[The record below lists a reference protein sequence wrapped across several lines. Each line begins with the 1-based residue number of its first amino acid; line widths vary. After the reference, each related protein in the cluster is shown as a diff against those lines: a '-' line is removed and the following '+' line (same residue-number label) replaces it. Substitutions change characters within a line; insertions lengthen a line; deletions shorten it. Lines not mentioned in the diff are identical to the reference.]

1 MNFTIQKL
9 FFFYPANLDGII
21 VGLWAHKSTD
31 EGIQLFND
39 ESIDWIVNTIAMD
52 FASLHQNL
60 QESLNES
67 NGNTGTN
74 KNYQDNCWDSKNYPK
89 EAQLNF
95 FFLILALLRIICFW
109 PQSTVY
115 IEVIITHYIT
125 NYISSTIILC
135 GPIEGTTLAFISPV
149 GSLTHTIMLSQL

>member
-1 MNFTIQKL
+1 MSYPDSILDILGYILSRYRVFGKGGFDEFYNSKVI
-9 FFFYPANLDGII
+9 FFYPANLDGII

-95 FFLILALLRIICFW
+95 FFLILALLRIICF
-109 PQSTVY
+109 
-115 IEVIITHYIT
+115 
-125 NYISSTIILC
+125 
-135 GPIEGTTLAFISPV
+135 
-149 GSLTHTIMLSQL
+149 